1 MDALPAWL
9 ADLNAEELDFIRLF
23 VLCSGSL
30 KEMAARYGI
39 TYPTVRLRL
48 DRLIQQMQLSEQR
61 ESAPF
66 VELIKRLAVREK
78 FDFTTEDLLIR
89 EYKKE
94 LPSAAPSIPQSTKG
108 QGITNAGA
116 EETGNTKTNPGQA
129 RAAKKKAPEKA
140 KPASAQKEGKPQRRG
155 KGKVVGVTQKK
166 GRGGA

>member
-23 VLCSGSL
+23 VLSSGSL
-30 KEMAARYGI
+30 KEMAARYAI

-48 DRLIQQMQLSEQR
+48 DRLIQQMQLAEQR

-66 VELIKRLAVREK
+66 VELIKRLAVRDK
-78 FDFTTEDLLIR
+78 FDFTTADLLIR

-94 LPSAAPSIPQSTKG
+94 LPSAAPSIRQSTKG

-116 EETGNTKTNPGQA
+116 EETGNTKINPGQA
-129 RAAKKKAPEKA
+129 RVAKKKAPEKA
-140 KPASAQKEGKPQRRG
+140 KSASAQKEGKPQR
-155 KGKVVGVTQKK
+155 KGKAAAATQKK
-166 GRGGA
+166 GRGGV